1 MVAHTCD
8 PNYEG
13 GIPRAKMHDT
23 FLKIIKVQR
32 HMTQVIEHL
41 PGKHEAL
48 SSNPSMAKK
57 INKKQIHK
65 LG

>member
-1 MVAHTCD
+1 MQ
-8 PNYEG
+8 
-13 GIPRAKMHDT
+13 DT